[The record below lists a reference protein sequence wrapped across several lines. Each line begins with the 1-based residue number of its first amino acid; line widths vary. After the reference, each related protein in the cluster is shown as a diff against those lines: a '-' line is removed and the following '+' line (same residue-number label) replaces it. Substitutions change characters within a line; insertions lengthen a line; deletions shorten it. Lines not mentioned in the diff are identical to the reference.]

1 MAPVAAKDGLPRIY
15 RLIAG
20 VSRPV
25 VSGLYRLRVEGLEH
39 LPAEGGFVIAANHV
53 SNFDPWPLGMA
64 VYPRQL
70 HFMAKAELYNPLFK
84 LLFDAVGAFPV
95 RRGEADVESFRTA
108 VRLARAGGAVVMF
121 PEGTRR
127 TKGLLKRRRPEA
139 HPGAARIALTARV
152 PLVPAAIAGTDRL
165 TRLGPLGVR
174 FGPPV
179 EVHSGAARR
188 QAAREATVELME
200 RIEELAVPSAGT
212 RVTP

>member
-15 RLIAG
+15 RLIAW

-25 VSGLYRLRVEGLEH
+25 VSGLYRLRVQGLEH

-53 SNFDPWPLGMA
+53 SNFDPWPLGVA

-70 HFMAKAELYNPLFK
+70 HFMAKAELYNPVFK

-95 RRGEADVESFRTA
+95 RRGEPDVESFRTA
-108 VRLARAGGAVVMF
+108 VRLARTGGAVVMF

-127 TKGLLKRRRPEA
+127 AKGLLKQRRAKP
-139 HPGAARIALTARV
+139 HVGAARIALAAGV
-152 PLVPAAIAGTDRL
+152 PLVPAAISGTDRL
-165 TRLGPLGVR
+165 TRLGPLGIR

-179 EVHSGAARR
+179 ELDAATARR

-200 RIEELAVPSAGT
+200 RIEELAAPAGAG
-212 RVTP
+212 